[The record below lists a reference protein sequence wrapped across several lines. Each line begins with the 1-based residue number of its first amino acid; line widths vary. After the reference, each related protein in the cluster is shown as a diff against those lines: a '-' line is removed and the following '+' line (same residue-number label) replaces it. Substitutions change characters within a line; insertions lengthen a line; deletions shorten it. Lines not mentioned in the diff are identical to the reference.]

1 VHHLFDRRIVF
12 VGGKGGVGKTTT
24 AGALALMAADAGRA
38 TLLVSTDP
46 AHSLGDVFDTQIGNT
61 ETLLSPN
68 LTGLEIDPEA
78 EAEGHIDTV
87 KTSMKSLVA
96 PRMYDAID
104 RQLELAR
111 HSPGTME
118 AALLERMADLM
129 ADTKGRFDLLIFD
142 TAPSGHTIRLLS
154 LPELMAAWSDGML
167 GYRDRSRKLGALLT
181 MLGRDPSGED
191 EFGIIGGTRA
201 TPDNSRDGRIRDIL
215 LTRRR
220 KFHRARALLTDA
232 KITAFLLVINAERL
246 PILESRKTLDILR
259 TFRVPVAGMIV
270 NRLLPPDAEGEFL
283 RERRLQEN
291 KYRDEIDQTFSELR
305 RVYLHLLPH
314 DVHGMAT
321 LRAIGSS
328 LVAQLNPAG
337 EHNEGASSTAGPVL

>member
-1 VHHLFDRRIVF
+1 VHQIFDRRIVF

-24 AGALALMAADAGRA
+24 AGALALMAADKGRN

-46 AHSLGDVFDTQIGNT
+46 AHSLGDVFDMPIGNE
-61 ETLLSPN
+61 ETPLGPN

-78 EAEGHIDTV
+78 EAESHITTV
-87 KTSMKSLVA
+87 KMSMKSLVA
-96 PRMYDAID
+96 PRMYSEID

-129 ADTKGRFDLLIFD
+129 ADAKGRFDLLIFD
-142 TAPSGHTIRLLS
+142 TAPSGHTIRLLA

-167 GYRDRSRKLGALLT
+167 GYRDRSRKLGELLS
-181 MLGRDPSGED
+181 MFGKQHSKED
-191 EFGIIGGTRA
+191 DFGMIGGSKEG
-201 TPDNSRDGRIRDIL
+201 PDESRDGRIQDIL
-215 LTRRR
+215 MTRRR
-220 KFHRARALLTDA
+220 KFHRARALLTDPA
-232 KITAFLLVINAERL
+232 ITAFLLVINAERL
-246 PILESRKTLDILR
+246 PILESKKTLELL
-259 TFRVPVAGMIV
+259 TKFEVPVAGMIV

-291 KYRDEIDQTFSELR
+291 EYREEIDQTFKHLQ

-314 DVHGMAT
+314 DVHGVDT
-321 LRAIGSS
+321 LRKIGEAI
-328 LVAQLNPAG
+328 VAQLRDPSRVA
-337 EHNEGASSTAGPVL
+337 

>member
-1 VHHLFDRRIVF
+1 VKRLFDRRIIF

-24 AGALALMAADAGRA
+24 AGALALMAADAGRT

-46 AHSLGDVFDTQIGNT
+46 AHSLGDVFDTQIGSR
-61 ETLLSPN
+61 ETPLSPN

-78 EAEGHIDTV
+78 EAESHIDTV
-87 KTSMKSLVA
+87 KTSMKSMVA

-129 ADTKGRFDLLIFD
+129 ADAKGRFDLLIFD

-154 LPELMAAWSDGML
+154 LPEMMAAWSDGML

-181 MLGRDPSGED
+181 VLGRDPSGEK
-191 EFGIIGGTRA
+191 EFGILGGA
-201 TPDNSRDGRIRDIL
+201 KDLPDDSRDGQIREIL
-215 LTRRR
+215 LARRR

-232 KITAFLLVINAERL
+232 SITAFLLVINAERL
-246 PILESRKTLDILR
+246 PILESRKTLDVLR
-259 TFRVPVAGMIV
+259 AFNVPVAGMIV
-270 NRLLPPDAEGEFL
+270 NRLLPPEAEGKFL
-283 RERRLQEN
+283 RERRLQED
-291 KYRDEIDQTFSELR
+291 KYRGEIDQTFSDLPR
-305 RVYLHLLPH
+305 IYLELLPH
-314 DVHGMAT
+314 DVHGIAT
-321 LRAIGSS
+321 LREIGAS
-328 LVAQLNPAG
+328 LATQLN
-337 EHNEGASSTAGPVL
+337 SPVGSG

>member
-1 VHHLFDRRIVF
+1 VHRLFDRRIIF

-24 AGALALMAADAGRA
+24 AGALALLAADAGRA

-46 AHSLGDVFDTQIGNT
+46 AHSLGDVFDTRIGNT
-61 ETLLSPN
+61 ETPLSAN

-78 EAEGHIDTV
+78 EAEAHIDAV

-129 ADTKGRFDLLIFD
+129 ADAKGRFDLLIFD

-154 LPELMAAWSDGML
+154 LPEMMAAWSDGML

-181 MLGRDPSGED
+181 TLGRDPSGED
-191 EFGIIGGTRA
+191 EFGMLGGSQG
-201 TPDNSRDGRIRDIL
+201 TPDDSRDGHIRDL
-215 LTRRR
+215 LLDRRR
-220 KFHRARALLTDA
+220 KFHRARALLTDTNV
-232 KITAFLLVINAERL
+232 TAFLMVINAERL
-246 PILESRKTLDILR
+246 PILESRKTLDILKA
-259 TFRVPVAGMIV
+259 FNVPVAGMIV

-283 RERRLQEN
+283 RDRRLQED
-291 KYRDEIDQTFSELR
+291 KYRAEIDQTFSELR
-305 RVYLHLLPH
+305 RVYVHLLPH
-314 DVHGMAT
+314 DVHGIAT
-321 LRAIGSS
+321 LRMIGSS
-328 LVAQLNPAG
+328 LAAQLDLALEAG
-337 EHNEGASSTAGPVL
+337 